1 MQLQW
6 KLKDQMHLLN
16 NQRVDIHRLL
26 KAFAC
31 KKCEKYKDNFFSQ
44 KKK

>member
-1 MQLQW
+1 
-6 KLKDQMHLLN
+6 MHWLN

-31 KKCEKYKDNFFSQ
+31 KKCKKYKDNFFFT
-44 KKK
+44 KKEITFKRKSKEF